1 MKEKMINE
9 KQFNEAVKKV
19 LAEMAHEFSEN
30 REPGM
35 AGFLAGLG
43 KGLVISRAFTELH
56 EELFG
61 EQEEENEDS
70 RKESEESD
78 KVEIHVA
85 KVEMPEILADIL
97 GALFDDDEEDDE

>member
-9 KQFNEAVKKV
+9 KQFDEAVKKV
-19 LAEMAHEFSEN
+19 LKKKADEFSEN

-35 AGFLAGLG
+35 AGFLNGLG

-97 GALFDDDEEDDE
+97 GALFDEEDDE